1 MDADETVP
9 KMNLECLPE
18 TYVIFITKNDVLKG
32 SKPLYHIERIIKEL
46 GTDFNDGTHI
56 IYVNGQYRGNDPIGD
71 LMHDFSC
78 KKSADMKNKIFA
90 EKVRYLKEDEQGVA
104 QMYKIMEDFAR
115 EERAEARAERNIEV
129 AEEML
134 KEGSLPLE
142 KIAQFTDLPLETV
155 RQIAQK
161 LAAVQR

>member
-1 MDADETVP
+1 M
-9 KMNLECLPE
+9 
-18 TYVIFITKNDVLKG
+18 
-32 SKPLYHIERIIKEL
+32 YHIERIIKEL